1 MCCFLPELKLEVFF
15 SLFCVGV
22 ELFDKGVLQRYGVK
36 VSTIMH
42 C

>member
-1 MCCFLPELKLEVFF
+1 MLLSAWIKARGVL